1 MTSVRERDVEKAF
14 VKAVK
19 ECGGICP
26 KFTSPGTAGMPD
38 RMVLLPGGRMVFA
51 ELKRK
56 GEKPRPI
63 QVRRHEELRRLGFRV
78 YVIDDADAIGEV
90 LHEIQGS

>member
-1 MTSVRERDVEKAF
+1 MTPVRERDVEKAF
-14 VKAVK
+14 VKAGK

-26 KFTSPGTAGMPD
+26 KFTSPGTAGRPD
-38 RMVLLPGGRMVFA
+38 RMVLLPGGCVAFA

-78 YVIDDADAIGEV
+78 YVIDDTDAIGEV
-90 LHEIQGS
+90 LHEIQGA